1 MLRTFT
7 CKKCNKIFQKEMK
20 SSYVWYC
27 EDCRK
32 KRNVEINMAVKKRK
46 HPETEI
52 GVGSGNS
59 TRNKSHYNH
68 PSFKTGIQAY
78 RNIYRDGYIIP
89 RKVEGEGKPMVCEK
103 CGSTKFLCIHHIDE
117 NRHNNALENLQCLC
131 KSCHQKLHCKR
142 NQKGQFTAK

>member
-1 MLRTFT
+1 MIKTFT
-7 CKKCNKIFQKEMK
+7 CKKCGVTFQKEMK

-46 HPETEI
+46 IPTTEI

-59 TRNKSHYNH
+59 SKNKSHYNH

-78 RNIYRDGYIIP
+78 RNIYKDAYIIP
-89 RKVEGEGKPMVCEK
+89 RKDGKKMVCEL
-103 CGSTKFLCIHHIDE
+103 CGSDKYLCIHHLDHNRE
-117 NRHNNALENLQCLC
+117 NNSIENLQCLC
-131 KSCHQKLHCKR
+131 KKCHQKHHIKR
-142 NQKGQFTAK
+142 DKKGRFTAK

>member
-1 MLRTFT
+1 MIRTFT

-46 HPETEI
+46 HPETEV

-59 TRNKSHYNH
+59 TKNKSHYYH

-78 RNIYRDGYIIP
+78 RHIYRDSHKDI
-89 RKVEGEGKPMVCEK
+89 KCEK
-103 CGSTKFLCIHHIDE
+103 CGSTKFLCIHHLDE
-117 NRHNNALENLQCLC
+117 NRNNNSLENLQCLC

-142 NQKGQFTAK
+142 NEKGQFTAK

>member
-1 MLRTFT
+1 MLKTFT
-7 CKKCNKIFQKEMK
+7 CKKCNKTFQKEMK

-32 KRNVEINMAVKKRK
+32 KRNVEINMAAKKRK

-78 RNIYRDGYIIP
+78 RNIYKDAHKDI
-89 RKVEGEGKPMVCEK
+89 KCEL
-103 CGSTKFLCIHHIDE
+103 CGTTKYLCVHHLDR
-117 NRHNNALENLQCLC
+117 NRYNNDISNLQCLC

-142 NQKGQFTAK
+142 NKKGQFTAK

>member
-1 MLRTFT
+1 MLKTFT
-7 CKKCNKIFQKEMK
+7 CKKCNKTFQKEMK

-32 KRNVEINMAVKKRK
+32 KRNVEINMAAKKRK

-78 RNIYRDGYIIP
+78 RNIYKDAHKDI
-89 RKVEGEGKPMVCEK
+89 KCEL
-103 CGSTKFLCIHHIDE
+103 CGSTKYLCIHHIDE
-117 NRHNNALENLQCLC
+117 NRENNNISNLQCLC
-131 KSCHQKLHCKR
+131 KKFHQKLHCKR
-142 NQKGQFTAK
+142 NKKGQFTAK

>member
-1 MLRTFT
+1 MIKTFT
-7 CKKCNKIFQKEMK
+7 CKKCGVTFQKEMK

-46 HPETEI
+46 IPTTEI

-59 TRNKSHYNH
+59 SKNKGHYTH

-78 RNIYRDGYIIP
+78 RNIYKDACLIP
-89 RKVEGEGKPMVCEK
+89 RTDGKKMKCEL
-103 CGSTKFLCIHHIDE
+103 CGSEKYLCIHHLDHNRE
-117 NRHNNALENLQCLC
+117 NNNISNLQCLC
-131 KSCHQKLHCKR
+131 KRCHQKHHIKR
-142 NQKGQFTAK
+142 NEKGQFTAK

>member
-7 CKKCNKIFQKEMK
+7 CKKCGVEFQKEMK

-46 HPETEI
+46 IPTTEI

-78 RNIYRDGYIIP
+78 RNIYKDAYIIP
-89 RKVEGEGKPMVCEK
+89 RKDGKKMVCEL
-103 CGSTKFLCIHHIDE
+103 CGSDRHMCIHHKDGNRE
-117 NRHNNALENLQCLC
+117 NNSLENLQCLC
-131 KSCHQKLHCKR
+131 KKCHQKHHVKR
-142 NQKGQFTAK
+142 DKKGRFTAK

>member
-1 MLRTFT
+1 MLKTFT

-52 GVGSGNS
+52 GVGSGNN
-59 TRNKSHYNH
+59 TRNKSHYKH

-78 RNIYRDGYIIP
+78 RNIYKEIHKDI
-89 RKVEGEGKPMVCEK
+89 KCEL
-103 CGSTKFLCIHHIDE
+103 CGSTKYLCIHHLDH

-142 NQKGQFTAK
+142 NKKGQFTAK

>member
-1 MLRTFT
+1 MIKTFT
-7 CKKCNKIFQKEMK
+7 CKKCGVPFQKEMK

-46 HPETEI
+46 IPTTEI

-59 TRNKSHYNH
+59 SKNKSHYNH

-78 RNIYRDGYIIP
+78 RNIYKDAYIVP
-89 RKVEGEGKPMVCEK
+89 RKDGKKMVCAL
-103 CGSTKFLCIHHIDE
+103 CGSDKYLCIYHLDHNRE
-117 NRHNNALENLQCLC
+117 NNSIENLQCLC
-131 KSCHQKLHCKR
+131 KKCHQKHHIKR
-142 NQKGQFTAK
+142 DKKGRFTAK

>member
-1 MLRTFT
+1 MIKTFT
-7 CKKCNKIFQKEMK
+7 CKKCGVTFQKEMK

-46 HPETEI
+46 IPTTEI

-59 TRNKSHYNH
+59 SKNKGHYTH

-78 RNIYRDGYIIP
+78 RNIYKDACIIP
-89 RKVEGEGKPMVCEK
+89 RTDGKKMKCEL
-103 CGSTKFLCIHHIDE
+103 CGSEKYLCIHHLDHNRE
-117 NRHNNALENLQCLC
+117 NNNISNLQCLC
-131 KSCHQKLHCKR
+131 KKCHQKHHIKR
-142 NQKGQFTAK
+142 NKKGQFTAK

>member
-1 MLRTFT
+1 MLKTFT
-7 CKKCNKIFQKEMK
+7 CKKCGDTFQKEMK

-32 KRNVEINMAVKKRK
+32 KRNVEINMAAKKRK

-78 RNIYRDGYIIP
+78 RNIYKDAHKDI
-89 RKVEGEGKPMVCEK
+89 KCEL
-103 CGSTKFLCIHHIDE
+103 CGSTKYLCVHHLDH
-117 NRHNNALENLQCLC
+117 NRYNNDISNLQCLC
-131 KSCHQKLHCKR
+131 KSCHQKHHTKR
-142 NQKGQFTAK
+142 NKKGQFTAK

>member
-1 MLRTFT
+1 MIKTFT
-7 CKKCNKIFQKEMK
+7 CKKCGVTFQKEMK

-46 HPETEI
+46 IPTTEI

-59 TRNKSHYNH
+59 SKNKSHYNH

-78 RNIYRDGYIIP
+78 RNIYKDAYIVP
-89 RKVEGEGKPMVCEK
+89 RKDGKKMVCAL
-103 CGSTKFLCIHHIDE
+103 CGSDKYLCIHHLDHNRE
-117 NRHNNALENLQCLC
+117 NNSIENLQCLC
-131 KSCHQKLHCKR
+131 KKCHQKHHIKR
-142 NQKGQFTAK
+142 DKKGRFTAK

>member
-1 MLRTFT
+1 MLKTFI
-7 CKKCNKIFQKEMK
+7 CKKCGVEFQKEIK

-46 HPETEI
+46 IPTTEI

-78 RNIYRDGYIIP
+78 RNIYKDAYIIP
-89 RKVEGEGKPMVCEK
+89 RKDGKKMICEL
-103 CGSTKFLCIHHIDE
+103 CGSDKYMCIHHKDGNRE
-117 NRHNNALENLQCLC
+117 NNSLDNLQCLC
-131 KSCHQKLHCKR
+131 KKCHQKHHIKR
-142 NQKGQFTAK
+142 DKKGKFTAK

>member
-7 CKKCNKIFQKEMK
+7 CKKCGVEFQKEMK

-46 HPETEI
+46 IPTTEI

-78 RNIYRDGYIIP
+78 RNIYKDAYIIP
-89 RKVEGEGKPMVCEK
+89 RKDGKKMVCEL
-103 CGSTKFLCIHHIDE
+103 CGSDKYMCIHHKDGNRE
-117 NRHNNALENLQCLC
+117 NNSLENLQCLC
-131 KSCHQKLHCKR
+131 KKCHQKHHVKR
-142 NQKGQFTAK
+142 DKKGKFTAK

>member
-1 MLRTFT
+1 MLKTFT
-7 CKKCNKIFQKEMK
+7 CKKCGVTFQKEMK

-46 HPETEI
+46 IPTTEI

-59 TRNKSHYNH
+59 SKNKGHYTH

-78 RNIYRDGYIIP
+78 RNIYKDACLIP
-89 RKVEGEGKPMVCEK
+89 RTDGKKMKCEL
-103 CGSTKFLCIHHIDE
+103 CGSEKYLCIHHLDHNRE
-117 NRHNNALENLQCLC
+117 NNNISNLQCLC
-131 KSCHQKLHCKR
+131 KRCHQKHHIKR
-142 NQKGQFTAK
+142 NKKGQFTAK